1 MISNAFQHFQR
12 FTMLLYNNYFQHFPN
27 KELNGFNLGNQ
38 RRRGIGERVEKA
50 DMTTKFSVAKSSNV
64 YSTARK
70 FNRPR
75 LKQNN

>member
-12 FTMLLYNNYFQHFPN
+12 FTMLLYNYFQHFPN

-38 RRRGIGERVEKA
+38 WRRGIGERVGKA
-50 DMTTKFSVAKSSNV
+50 DITTKSSVAKSSNV

-75 LKQNN
+75 SKQNN